1 MRLRSL
7 LFSLGYALLTLV
19 ISVVVMTVFWALSPR
34 RRFYL
39 YALWCRMVVAW
50 ARISCGIRFR
60 LEGTVPDTEQTPVV
74 IVANH
79 QSTWETIFL
88 YSLLEPVVPIL
99 KKELLDI
106 PFWGWALRLQKPIA
120 IDRSK
125 PREATRSLLSQGR
138 ERLRSGL
145 SILVFPEGTRA
156 APGTIGRFSRS
167 GAQLAAS
174 TGAPLVPIVHNAGD
188 CWPPRGWVKKPGLI
202 RVIIGEPLLSEGRTS
217 RDLSEECDTWFET
230 HRKELGLVPRIRGT
244 EEPPG

>member
-1 MRLRSL
+1 MMTLRSL

-19 ISVVVMTVFWALSPR
+19 ISVLVITVFWALPPR

-39 YALWCRMVVAW
+39 YGLWCRMVIAW

-60 LEGTVPDTEQTPVV
+60 LEGQVPDTEHTPVV

-125 PREATRSLLSQGR
+125 PREATRSLLTQGR

-145 SILVFPEGTRA
+145 SVLVFPEGTRA

-174 TGAPLVPIVHNAGD
+174 TGAPLVPVVHNAGD
-188 CWPPRGWVKKPGLI
+188 CWPPGAWVKKPGVI
-202 RVIIGEPLLSEGRTS
+202 RVIIGEPLHSEGRTS
-217 RDLSEECDTWFET
+217 RDLSQECDTWFEN
-230 HRKELGLVPRIRGT
+230 HGHELGLVYRS
-244 EEPPG
+244 PGRKK

>member
-1 MRLRSL
+1 MKLRSL

-19 ISVVVMTVFWALSPR
+19 ISVAVMTVFWALSPR

-39 YALWCRMVVAW
+39 YALWCRLVIAW
-50 ARISCGIRFR
+50 ARVSCGIRFR
-60 LEGTVPDTEQTPVV
+60 VEGTIPDTEKTPVV
-74 IVANH
+74 VVANH

-88 YSLLEPVVPIL
+88 YYLLEPVVPIL

-106 PFWGWALRLQKPIA
+106 PFWGWALRLQRPIA

-145 SILVFPEGTRA
+145 SVLVFPEGTRS
-156 APGTIGRFSRS
+156 APGRIGRFSRS
-167 GAQLAAS
+167 GAQLSAT

-188 CWPPRGWVKKPGLI
+188 CWPTGGWTKKPGLI
-202 RVIIGEPLLSEGRTS
+202 RVIIGEPMMPDGHTPRELADSCTS
-217 RDLSEECDTWFET
+217 WFDTN
-230 HRKELGLVPRIRGT
+230 RQELGLVSQKESSGKQ
-244 EEPPG
+244 

>member
-1 MRLRSL
+1 MMRLRSL
-7 LFSLGYALLTLV
+7 VFSLGYALLTLV
-19 ISVVVMTVFWALSPR
+19 ISLTVMTVFWGLSAR

-60 LEGTVPDTEQTPVV
+60 LEGAVPDTERTPVV
-74 IVANH
+74 VVANH

-138 ERLRSGL
+138 DRLRSGL
-145 SILVFPEGTRA
+145 SVLVFPEGTRS

-188 CWPPRGWVKKPGLI
+188 CWPPGAWVKKPGLI
-202 RVIIGEPLLSEGRTS
+202 RVIIGEPMLPEDRTS
-217 RDLSEECDTWFET
+217 RELFEECETWFEI
-230 HRKELGLVPRIRGT
+230 HRKELGLAPRA
-244 EEPPG
+244 PGKN

>member
-1 MRLRSL
+1 MMWLRSL

-19 ISVVVMTVFWALSPR
+19 ISVMVMTVFWALSPR

-39 YALWCRMVVAW
+39 YALWCRMVIAW
-50 ARISCGIRFR
+50 ARVSCGIRFR
-60 LEGTVPDTEQTPVV
+60 LEGEVPDTEQTPVV
-74 IVANH
+74 VVANH

-138 ERLRSGL
+138 DRLRSGL
-145 SILVFPEGTRA
+145 SVLVFPEGTRA

-167 GAQLAAS
+167 GAQLASS
-174 TGAPLVPIVHNAGD
+174 TGASIVPIVHNAGD
-188 CWPPRGWVKKPGLI
+188 CWPPGAWVKKPGLI
-202 RVIIGEPLLSEGRTS
+202 RVVIGKPLHSEGRTS

-230 HRKELGLVPRIRGT
+230 HREKLGLVRQPSGKR
-244 EEPPG
+244 